1 MLDRQTYAG
10 RSIALLTQHGK
21 QQVLR
26 EAFTDPLG
34 ARLVH
39 TDAYDTDQLGSFTRE
54 IPRLDSALIT
64 ARRKA
69 ELAMQ
74 LTGLSCA
81 IASEGSFGAGPVACL
96 PWDEELVLL
105 VDREHGF
112 ELVGRA
118 AGPANV
124 FSAASADWDEVS
136 RWATRA
142 GFPQQQL
149 VVRSGGTAGPCIEK
163 GIADWAALEAAFQR
177 ALRAGE
183 GQPCGI
189 ECDLRA
195 FASPARMARIGDA
208 ARDLLARLG
217 SACPA
222 CGMAGFAAVTRVAGL
237 SCEACG
243 SATSL
248 ARAEIWRCL
257 RCPHSEQRDL
267 GRSLASP
274 AHCDVCNP

>member
-1 MLDRQTYAG
+1 MVDCSRYAG
-10 RSIALLTQHGK
+10 RHIALLTQHGK
-21 QQVLR
+21 ERILR
-26 EAFTDPLG
+26 EAFTDPLQ
-34 ARLVH
+34 ATLVH
-39 TDAYDTDQLGSFTRE
+39 TDAFDTDQLGSFTRE
-54 IPRLDSALIT
+54 IPRLDSALAT

-69 ELAMQ
+69 DLAME

-105 VDREHGF
+105 VDREHGI

-124 FSAASADWDEVS
+124 FSAASADWDEVV

-142 GFPQQQL
+142 GFPAQQL
-149 VVRSGGTAGPCIEK
+149 VVRSAGTSGSCVEK
-163 GIADWAALEAAFQR
+163 GIADWATLEAAFRR
-177 ALRAGE
+177 ALRAGD

-217 SACPA
+217 SPCPA

-237 SCEACG
+237 PCEACG
-243 SATSL
+243 GATSL

-257 RCPHSEQRDL
+257 RCPYSEQRTLD
-267 GRSLASP
+267 RAATSA
-274 AHCDVCNP
+274 ANCDYCNP